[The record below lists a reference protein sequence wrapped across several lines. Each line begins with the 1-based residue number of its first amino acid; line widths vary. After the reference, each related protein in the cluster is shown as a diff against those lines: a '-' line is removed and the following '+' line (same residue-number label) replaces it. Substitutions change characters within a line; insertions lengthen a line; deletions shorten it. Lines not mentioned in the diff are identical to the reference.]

1 MIVTK
6 EPHFHWRY
14 LLTHHS
20 WVMSYRFSWIW
31 RCMEHPVQHPYQTW
45 PLLIVGSILLLN
57 NKVFYPNLGRQNSST
72 WIAFQIFNYFFI
84 VKNLWA
90 QVTLSVILLE
100 EDLSPKFLNKVSKFW
115 AMSNLESR
123 QENKD
128 SSISYPSSPLEDPS
142 HVDKL

>member
-1 MIVTK
+1 MIVMK
-6 EPHFHWRY
+6 EPHFHGCY

-20 WVMSYRFSWIW
+20 RVMCYRFSWIW
-31 RCMEHPVQHPYQTW
+31 RCMEHPVQHLYKTW
-45 PLLIVGSILLLN
+45 PLLIVGSILLL

-72 WIAFQIFNYFFI
+72 WIAFQIFNKFFI

-123 QENKD
+123 QEIKD
-128 SSISYPSSPLEDPS
+128 SSISYPSSLLEDPS
-142 HVDKL
+142 HVDNL